1 MILPASGAE
10 ADMRRFAIFER
21 VYEELAKSFS
31 IYNLQDFLLYNAINP
46 MWGSSMER
54 IIFEK
59 DISWIEQFISFENVV
74 SKEIARLIFLT
85 RGIPVIDD
93 PTNEKAL
100 LMKE

>member
-1 MILPASGAE
+1 MILPASGTE
-10 ADMRRFAIFER
+10 MDMRRFALFER
-21 VYEELAKSFS
+21 VYEELAKNFS
-31 IYNLQDFLLYNAINP
+31 IYNLQDFLLYNTINP
-46 MWGSSMER
+46 MLIGGSER

-59 DISWIEQFISFENVV
+59 DISWIEQFISFENVA

-85 RGIPVIDD
+85 RGISVIDD